1 MTDWG
6 SGVHPLFWMWGAGG
20 LMMLVM
26 MLAFWGLGIAGAVIG
41 LRALLDAGRRRHDSA
56 LEILREHYARGEL
69 TRDEFQARRRD
80 LQDTPRKGGGL

>member
-6 SGVHPLFWMWGAGG
+6 SGMHPIFWMWGAGG
-20 LMMLVM
+20 LMML
-26 MLAFWGLGIAGAVIG
+26 AFLGLGIAGAVIG

-56 LEILREHYARGEL
+56 LEILRERYARGEL

-80 LQDTPRKGGGL
+80 LLDTPGKGGGL